1 MTLLCWVLSSLVRT
15 RVVSDPEFSGRCA
28 GLLGV
33 GSLVNRRSEKVIGR
47 RREQI
52 RIYVT
57 AEQSELVRMRAHN
70 EGVSISRVVVD
81 TVFGSEGVDAAA
93 LREIV
98 ALLRD
103 YRRKLE
109 GASTNLRQIARHA
122 HTPEELPENFGDVVE
137 AVDQLTDEVND
148 LLLKVRIN

>member
-1 MTLLCWVLSSLVRT
+1 M
-15 RVVSDPEFSGRCA
+15 
-28 GLLGV
+28 
-33 GSLVNRRSEKVIGR
+33 
-47 RREQI
+47 
-52 RIYVT
+52 T

-103 YRRKLE
+103 YRRKFE

-122 HTPEELPENFGDVVE
+122 RTPEELPENFGDVVE

-148 LLLKVRIN
+148 LLLTVRIN

>member
-1 MTLLCWVLSSLVRT
+1 M
-15 RVVSDPEFSGRCA
+15 
-28 GLLGV
+28 
-33 GSLVNRRSEKVIGR
+33 NRRSEKVIGR

-70 EGVSISRVVVD
+70 GGVSVSRAVVD
-81 TVFGSEGVDAAA
+81 AVFGSEGGDAAA
-93 LREIV
+93 LREVV

-109 GASTNLRQIARHA
+109 GASTNLRQIARH
-122 HTPEELPENFGDVVE
+122 PGQLPENFGAVVE
-137 AVDQLTDEVND
+137 AVDELTDEIND

>member
-1 MTLLCWVLSSLVRT
+1 MLGLIQLGADTCR
-15 RVVSDPEFSGRCA
+15 VSDPEFSGRCA

-70 EGVSISRVVVD
+70 EGVSISRAVVD
-81 TVFGSEGVDAAA
+81 AAFGSEGGDAAA
-93 LREIV
+93 LRETV

-137 AVDQLTDEVND
+137 AVDQLTDEIND
-148 LLLKVRIN
+148 LLLTVRIN

>member
-1 MTLLCWVLSSLVRT
+1 M
-15 RVVSDPEFSGRCA
+15 VS
-28 GLLGV
+28 
-33 GSLVNRRSEKVIGR
+33 RRSEKIVGR

-70 EGVSISRVVVD
+70 EGVSVSRAVVD
-81 TVFGSEGVDAAA
+81 AVFGSEGGDAAA
-93 LREIV
+93 LRETV

-122 HTPEELPENFGDVVE
+122 YSPEQLPEDFGAVVE
-137 AVDQLTDEVND
+137 AVDRLTDEIND
-148 LLLKVRIN
+148 LLLTVRIN